1 MGWIMGEIVA
11 MDEYNLCCIRLCS
24 QYCLC
29 VRSCVR
35 VYIYIYICTSRSRQ
49 GRILQYINIDVVS
62 NQCSVLPR
70 SVVKTILSKVS

>member
-35 VYIYIYICTSRSRQ
+35 VYIYIYIYARQ
-49 GRILQYINIDVVS
+49 GHVKVEFCNISTLTLSLISVVS
-62 NQCSVLPR
+62 YLGQW
-70 SVVKTILSKVS
+70 SKRYFQK